1 MRPAVTTLL
10 GLCGVFCALPASAL
24 GHGDVALGVEHRP
37 GTEQCIETAAL
48 ERAVEARLHRTVFT
62 TQQNAQLRIELVLE
76 HAADAQWSAELS
88 LRTASGASLGQRR
101 IETSARHCSALDDSL
116 ALVIALLVDSPPPV
130 EAAPPPA
137 PPSAAP
143 SPIPPTAPPPVHP
156 PSLAKPAPATTIQL
170 PSDTHA
176 PREPWHADVAAGPA
190 LTGGVLPGIAFGPE
204 ASVGLKPA
212 FVPEVRLFGGLLGQR
227 ESRVGSSASGA
238 RFGFAYLGLE
248 LCAGFAAPRRLR
260 PFACLGQVVGRLR
273 AEAFGFDENRVSSLL
288 RFALHA
294 RLGIAVSIA
303 GPLSLRL
310 DARGEL
316 PVTHSVFV
324 YGGRNGQ
331 EGGIYK
337 TSPVAGV
344 LELALALAWR

>member
-24 GHGDVALGVEHRP
+24 GHGDVALGVERRP

-62 TQQNAQLRIELVLE
+62 TQPSAQLRIDLVLD
-76 HAADAQWSAELS
+76 HATDTQWSAELS

-130 EAAPPPA
+130 PAEAAPL
-137 PPSAAP
+137 AAP
-143 SPIPPTAPPPVHP
+143 GSIPPMVPSPLPVNP
-156 PSLAKPAPATTIQL
+156 ASPAKPAPATTIQL

-176 PREPWHADVAAGPA
+176 PREPWHADVAAGAA
-190 LTGGVLPGIAFGPE
+190 LTGGVLPGVAFGPE
-204 ASVGLKPA
+204 ASLGFKPA
-212 FVPEVRLFGGLLGQR
+212 YVPEVRLFGGLLGQR

-238 RFGFAYLGLE
+238 RFGFAYVGLE
-248 LCAGFAAPRRLR
+248 LCPGFAAPRRLR

-273 AEAFGFDENRVSSLL
+273 AEAFGFDENRLSNLL
-288 RFALHA
+288 RFALQV
-294 RLGIAVSIA
+294 RLGIALSIT

-310 DARGEL
+310 DGRGEL
-316 PVTHSVFV
+316 PMTHSVFV
-324 YGGRNGQ
+324 YGARNGQ